1 MQLNDQQNEI
11 VNYPLADSI
20 LVMAGA
26 GSGKTTVIA
35 RRAIRL
41 ASLLPP
47 EHHLQ
52 MLTFSN
58 KAAAE
63 MKSRVKRLSGIVP
76 ANIKFDTFHSYGLKL
91 IKSSPESF
99 DLTAD
104 FTLLNDTDVKR
115 LMRSFARDAGLPKKL
130 ESADKKRL
138 NPMNWLGTWSLKR
151 QAGFDVRNHEKNRY
165 ELCSALKA
173 SHKLTDEETL
183 MAWSTLVSY
192 EESKQ
197 KTNSLDFDDLL
208 FLPLLKVV
216 RDPLFAEQ
224 VRNGLGA
231 IITDESQDTNRIQYE
246 LVAKIAKGH
255 CAVTSV
261 GDDDQSIYGWRGADV
276 SNLRRFQRQFNA
288 HDLRL
293 EQNYRSTKAIVSI
306 ANELIKHNDGRL
318 DKTPF
323 SEGAEGTDP
332 VLSEFADSWEMSR
345 DIAEGVRVKLLHGVP
360 ATEIAVLYRTNRMA
374 VLLEPAFRK
383 AGIPY
388 HVVGGMSLFDRAE
401 VVAITNA
408 VRLARNP
415 QDTNALKSLV
425 PYIDRFGEA
434 SAYTVCDWMESTPGA
449 DLYNLPAE
457 LPGLPA
463 GRIAALKSFMGDI
476 QSEAL
481 MCSSAKE
488 FILWAIDG
496 PMALLERE
504 KDDLLR
510 ERREQTLE
518 LLSKNIDEELAE
530 RVASGEQLTWRDIAV
545 EIALR
550 DSGQTQG
557 GSGQITLS
565 TIHRSKGLEWDHVL
579 LVGMSEGLMPL
590 DARSDV
596 SDEDAGYC
604 HIEEERRLGY
614 VGLTRAKA
622 ICEFYHS
629 DRYAFPGAP
638 DDKIYQ
644 PSRFLYE
651 MGYSPQL
658 SNSSSVDALDFQD
671 SRSVHDIK
679 SAFNFALGFRQ

>member
-1 MQLNDQQNEI
+1 MQLNTQQNNI
-11 VNYPLADSI
+11 VEYPLEDSI

-35 RRAIRL
+35 RRALRL
-41 ASLLPP
+41 SSMLPP
-47 EHHLQ
+47 DTHLQ

-63 MKSRVKRLSGIVP
+63 MKARVKRLNGVVP
-76 ANIKFDTFHSYGLKL
+76 ENVRFDTFHSYGLKL
-91 IKSSPESF
+91 IKSSPETF
-99 DLTAD
+99 GLPVD

-115 LMRSFARDAGLPKKL
+115 LMRALARDAGLPKKL

-151 QAGFDVRNHEKNRY
+151 QAGFDVRNHEKNRV
-165 ELCSALKA
+165 ELCGALKSA
-173 SHKLTDEETL
+173 HKLSDQEAQ
-183 MAWSTLVSY
+183 MAWTTLVNY
-192 EESKQ
+192 ESSKQ

-208 FLPLLKVV
+208 FLPLLTIV
-216 RDPLFAEQ
+216 REPLFAER
-224 VRNGLGA
+224 VRLGLGA

-246 LVAKIAKGH
+246 LVARIARGH
-255 CAVTSV
+255 CSVTSV

-276 SNLRRFQRQFNA
+276 SNLRRFQKQFNA

-293 EQNYRSTKAIVSI
+293 EQNYRSTKAIVNL
-306 ANELIKHNDGRL
+306 ANELIKHNEGRL
-318 DKTPF
+318 DKTPY
-323 SEGAEGTDP
+323 SDGEEGVDP
-332 VLSEFADSWEMSR
+332 VLNEFADSWDMAR
-345 DIAEGVRVKLLHGVP
+345 DIAEAARVKLLNGVP

-374 VLLEPAFRK
+374 ILLEPALRK

-425 PYIDRFGEA
+425 QYIDRFGEA
-434 SAYTVCDWMESTPGA
+434 SAYVVCDWMESTPGA
-449 DLYNLPAE
+449 SLYDLPID
-457 LPGLPA
+457 LPGVPA
-463 GRIAALKSFMGDI
+463 GRMAALKSFMGDI

-481 MCSSAKE
+481 MCSNAKE
-488 FILWAIDG
+488 FILWAVDG
-496 PMALLERE
+496 PMALLDRE

-510 ERREQTLE
+510 EKREQTLN
-518 LLSKNIDEELAE
+518 LLSTNIDEELAE
-530 RVASGEQLTWRDIAV
+530 RVATGEQLTWRDIAV

-557 GSGQITLS
+557 SDGQITLS
-565 TIHRSKGLEWDHVL
+565 TIHRSKGLEWNHVL

-596 SDEDAGYC
+596 SEEDAGYC

-614 VGLTRAKA
+614 VGLTRAKTT
-622 ICEFYHS
+622 CEFYHA

-638 DDKIYQ
+638 DDKVYQ
-644 PSRFLYE
+644 PSRFLTE
-651 MGYSPQL
+651 MGYSPGATNTASDSFL
-658 SNSSSVDALDFQD
+658 ESND
-671 SRSVHDIK
+671 SQCVHSITK
-679 SAFNFALGFRQ
+679 AFNIAMGFRQ

>member
-1 MQLNDQQNEI
+1 MQLNAQQNNI
-11 VNYPLADSI
+11 VDYPLNDSI

-41 ASLLPP
+41 SALLPP
-47 EHHLQ
+47 DQHLQ

-63 MKSRVKRLSGIVP
+63 MKSRVKRISGIVP

-91 IKSSPESF
+91 IKSNPESF

-115 LMRSFARDAGLPKKL
+115 LMRAFARDAGLPKKL

-151 QAGFDVRNHEKNRY
+151 QAGFDVRNHEKNRG
-165 ELCSALKA
+165 ELCNALKT
-173 SHKLTDEETL
+173 SHKLNDEETL
-183 MAWSTLVSY
+183 MAWSTLVAY

-216 RDPLFAEQ
+216 RDPSFAER
-224 VRNGLGA
+224 VRDGLGA

-293 EQNYRSTKAIVSI
+293 EQNYRSTKAIVNI
-306 ANELIKHNDGRL
+306 ANELIKHNEGRL

-323 SEGAEGTDP
+323 SDGVEGTDP
-332 VLSEFADSWEMSR
+332 VLSEFTDSWEMAR
-345 DIAEGVRVKLLHGVP
+345 DIAEGVRLKLVNGVP

-374 VLLEPAFRK
+374 ILLEPALRK

-425 PYIDRFGEA
+425 QYIDRFGEA
-434 SAYTVCDWMESTPGA
+434 SAYAVCDWMESTPGA
-449 DLYNLPAE
+449 NLYNLPAD
-457 LPGLPA
+457 LPGVPA
-463 GRIAALKSFMGDI
+463 GRMAALKSFMGDI

-481 MCSSAKE
+481 ICSSAKE
-488 FILWAIDG
+488 FILWAVDG

-510 ERREQTLE
+510 EKREQTLE
-518 LLSKNIDEELAE
+518 LLSTNIDEELAE
-530 RVASGEQLTWRDIAV
+530 RVAAGEQLTWRDIAV

-557 GSGQITLS
+557 GTGQITLS

-638 DDKIYQ
+638 DDKTYQ
-644 PSRFLYE
+644 PSRFLLE

-658 SNSSSVDALDFQD
+658 TNSDSVDALAFHD
-671 SRSVHDIK
+671 SHSAHDIK
-679 SAFNFALGFRQ
+679 KAFNFALGLR